1 LLNLDISGESSSGGT
16 PVALTHIAPKE
27 ITTMRILLATD
38 GSAYS
43 EAAVNELAS
52 RPMPIDSQVLVIS
65 VVELPSFPWA
75 FPGGG
80 VDFDQQ
86 MQQTGRAAVEEAVGR
101 LKAGPESQ
109 KMNITSKVV
118 SGSPKRVILE
128 EADAYGAELIMI
140 GSHGRGA
147 WDRLLLGSVSQAVA
161 AHAKC
166 SVEIVRKP
174 RE

>member
-1 LLNLDISGESSSGGT
+1 
-16 PVALTHIAPKE
+16 
-27 ITTMRILLATD
+27 MRILLATD

-43 EAAVNELAS
+43 EAAVDELAS
-52 RPMPIDSQVLVIS
+52 RPVPVDSQVLVIS

-86 MQQTGRAAVEEAVGR
+86 IQQTARAAVEQAVDR
-101 LKAGPESQ
+101 LKAGPESG

-128 EADAYGAELIMI
+128 EADAFGADLII
-140 GSHGRGA
+140 VGSHGHGA
-147 WDRLLLGSVSQAVA
+147 WDRMLLGSVSQAVA

-166 SVEIVRKP
+166 SVEIVRKC

>member
-1 LLNLDISGESSSGGT
+1 VPAKIVPGGT
-16 PVALTHIAPKE
+16 PVAVSHIAPKE

-43 EAAVNELAS
+43 EAAVDELAS
-52 RPMPIDSQVLVIS
+52 RPVPIDSQVLVIS
-65 VVELPSFPWA
+65 VVDLPSFPWA

-80 VDFDQQ
+80 IDFDQQ
-86 MQQTGRAAVEEAVGR
+86 MQQTARAAVEEAVGR
-101 LKAGPESQ
+101 LKAGPESR
-109 KMNITSKVV
+109 KMNITSKIV

-140 GSHGRGA
+140 GSHGHGA

>member
-1 LLNLDISGESSSGGT
+1 
-16 PVALTHIAPKE
+16 
-27 ITTMRILLATD
+27 MRIMLATD

-43 EAAVNELAS
+43 GAAVDELAS
-52 RPMPIDSQVLVIS
+52 RPVPLDSQVLVIS

-86 MQQTGRAAVEEAVGR
+86 MQQTARAAVEEAVRR
-101 LKAGPESQ
+101 LKAGPESR
-109 KMNITSKVV
+109 KMSITSKVV
-118 SGSPKRVILE
+118 SGPPKRVILE

-147 WDRLLLGSVSQAVA
+147 WDRLLLGSVSQTVA

>member
-1 LLNLDISGESSSGGT
+1 
-16 PVALTHIAPKE
+16 
-27 ITTMRILLATD
+27 MRIMLATD

-43 EAAVNELAS
+43 EAAVDELAS
-52 RPMPIDSQVLVIS
+52 RPVPTDSKVLVIS

-86 MQQTGRAAVEEAVGR
+86 MQQTARAAVEEAVSR
-101 LKAGPESQ
+101 LKAGPESR

-118 SGSPKRVILE
+118 FGSPKRVILE

-140 GSHGRGA
+140 GSHGHGA
-147 WDRLLLGSVSQAVA
+147 WDRLLLGSASQAVA

>member
-1 LLNLDISGESSSGGT
+1 MPAYSTPNYSGT
-16 PVALTHIAPKE
+16 PVALVSDRMKE

-43 EAAVNELAS
+43 EAAVDELAS
-52 RPMPIDSQVLVIS
+52 RPVPVDSQVLVIS

-86 MQQTGRAAVEEAVGR
+86 IQQTARAAVEQAVDR
-101 LKAGPESQ
+101 LKAGPESW

-128 EADAYGAELIMI
+128 EADAFGADLII
-140 GSHGRGA
+140 VGSHGHGA
-147 WDRLLLGSVSQAVA
+147 WDRMLLGSVSQAVA